1 MTRRNMRRT
10 RSLASTINYD
20 RNDGRP
26 GVVYILANAAFRDD
40 WWKIGQSTR
49 SGQHRAR
56 DLNFEA
62 STGTPKHF
70 HCVFEV
76 PTKDCG
82 RAEKA
87 VHARLAQYRMG
98 ATGQEYFCVPLETA
112 KAVIVEECERI
123 DAQPM
128 IEQQPMVKQPPV
140 IAQHE
145 DPSQASPARKS
156 FDPDAIAAQLS
167 VQPHA
172 GRTLL
177 QGLNLSQLNAV
188 RRAQARQFSS
198 AIEGAPVRT
207 PSTVDAILG
216 EAARLIPAAFFGL
229 TAAAFIGAPLLML
242 VHLGNWLNDTRL
254 SNREAGQ
261 LVMWI
266 FGTAWVAATAV
277 LRAKM
282 FKGRR

>member
-1 MTRRNMRRT
+1 MARRDMRRE
-10 RSLASTINYD
+10 RWLASTINYD

-26 GVVYILANAAFRDD
+26 GVVYVLANAAFRDD

-49 SGQHRAR
+49 SGQHRAK

-123 DAQPM
+123 DAQPV
-128 IEQQPMVKQPPV
+128 IAQPQV

-145 DPSQASPARKS
+145 DPAHASPARKS
-156 FDPDAIAAQLS
+156 FDPGTVAAQLS
-167 VQPHA
+167 AQPHA
-172 GRTLL
+172 GKVLL

-188 RRAQARQFSS
+188 RRAQARQLST
-198 AIEGAPVRT
+198 AIERTPVRT
-207 PSTVDAILG
+207 PSIADAIFG

-229 TAAAFIGAPLLML
+229 TAAVFIGIALLML

-254 SNREAGQ
+254 SNRESGRLA
-261 LVMWI
+261 MWI
-266 FGTAWVAATAV
+266 VGATWVAATAV
-277 LRAKM
+277 LRAKV
-282 FKGRR
+282 FRGRR

>member
-1 MTRRNMRRT
+1 MRRA
-10 RSLASTINYD
+10 RWLASTINYD

-26 GVVYILANAAFRDD
+26 GVVYLLANAAFRDD

-98 ATGQEYFCVPLETA
+98 GTGQEYFCVPLETA
-112 KAVIVEECERI
+112 KAVIVEVCERI
-123 DAQPM
+123 DAQPV
-128 IEQQPMVKQPPV
+128 IAQPSV

-156 FDPDAIAAQLS
+156 FDPGTVAAQLS
-167 VQPHA
+167 AQPHA
-172 GRTLL
+172 GKVLL
-177 QGLNLSQLNAV
+177 QGLNLSQINAV
-188 RRAQARQFSS
+188 RRAQARQFST
-198 AIEGAPVRT
+198 AIERAPVRT
-207 PSTVDAILG
+207 PSRADAFFA
-216 EAARLIPAAFFGL
+216 EVARLIPSAICGL
-229 TAAAFIGAPLLML
+229 AAAVFIGTALLML
-242 VHLGNWLNDTRL
+242 VHLGNWLTDTRL
-254 SNREAGQ
+254 SNRENGRLA
-261 LVMWI
+261 MWI
-266 FGTAWVAATAV
+266 VGATWVAATAV
-277 LRAKM
+277 LRAKL
-282 FKGRR
+282 FRGRR

>member
-1 MTRRNMRRT
+1 MARRDIRRA
-10 RSLASTINYD
+10 RWLASTINYD
-20 RNDGRP
+20 RNDGQP
-26 GVVYILANAAFRDD
+26 GVVYVLANAAFRDD

-49 SGQHRAR
+49 SGHHRAR

-123 DAQPM
+123 DAQQVIAP
-128 IEQQPMVKQPPV
+128 QQV
-140 IAQHE
+140 IAQH
-145 DPSQASPARKS
+145 DGPAQGSPARKS
-156 FDPDAIAAQLS
+156 FDPGSVAAQLS
-167 VQPHA
+167 AQPHA
-172 GRTLL
+172 GKVLL
-177 QGLNLSQLNAV
+177 HGLNLSQLNAV
-188 RRAQARQFSS
+188 RRAQARQFST
-198 AIEGAPVRT
+198 AIERTPVRR
-207 PSTVDAILG
+207 PSIADAIFG
-216 EAARLIPAAFFGL
+216 EAARLIPAAFCGL
-229 TAAAFIGAPLLML
+229 AAAVFIGSALMML

-254 SNREAGQ
+254 SNRETGRLA
-261 LVMWI
+261 MWI
-266 FGTAWVAATAV
+266 VGATWVAATAV
-277 LRAKM
+277 LRAKV
-282 FKGRR
+282 FLGRR

>member
-1 MTRRNMRRT
+1 MWRARW
-10 RSLASTINYD
+10 LASTINYD

-26 GVVYILANAAFRDD
+26 GVVYVLANAAFRDD
-40 WWKIGQSTR
+40 WWKISQSTR
-49 SGQHRAR
+49 SGHHRAR

-123 DAQPM
+123 DAQPV
-128 IEQQPMVKQPPV
+128 IAPQQV
-140 IAQHE
+140 IAQH
-145 DPSQASPARKS
+145 DGPAQGTPARKS
-156 FDPDAIAAQLS
+156 FDPGTVAAQLS
-167 VQPHA
+167 AQPHS
-172 GRTLL
+172 GKVLL

-188 RRAQARQFSS
+188 RRAQARQFSA
-198 AIEGAPVRT
+198 AIERT
-207 PSTVDAILG
+207 PARRPSIADGIFR
-216 EAARLIPAAFFGL
+216 EAALLIPSIFYGF
-229 TAAAFIGAPLLML
+229 TAAALIGLALLML
-242 VHLGNWLNDTRL
+242 VHVGNWVNGTRL
-254 SNREAGQ
+254 SNRETGRLA
-261 LVMWI
+261 LWI
-266 FGTAWVAATAV
+266 VGTTWFVATAV
-277 LRAKM
+277 LRAKV
-282 FKGRR
+282 FRGRR

>member
-1 MTRRNMRRT
+1 MQRARW
-10 RSLASTINYD
+10 LASTINYD

-26 GVVYILANAAFRDD
+26 GVVYVLANAAFRDN

-123 DAQPM
+123 DAQPV
-128 IEQQPMVKQPPV
+128 IAQPPV
-140 IAQHE
+140 IAQHK
-145 DPSQASPARKS
+145 DPAQASPARKS
-156 FDPDAIAAQLS
+156 FDPGTVAAQLS
-167 VQPHA
+167 AQPHA
-172 GRTLL
+172 GKVLL

-188 RRAQARQFSS
+188 RRAQARQFST
-198 AIEGAPVRT
+198 AIERTPART
-207 PSTVDAILG
+207 PSIADAIFG

-229 TAAAFIGAPLLML
+229 TAAVFIGTALLML

-254 SNREAGQ
+254 SNRESGRLA
-261 LVMWI
+261 MWI
-266 FGTAWVAATAV
+266 VGATWVAATGV
-277 LRAKM
+277 LRAKV
-282 FKGRR
+282 FRHRR

>member
-1 MTRRNMRRT
+1 MFRRDRRQV
-10 RSLASTINYD
+10 RSFAAPIDYD

-26 GVVYILANAAFRDD
+26 GVVYVIGNAAFQAD

-87 VHARLAQYRMG
+87 VHARLAEYRMG
-98 ATGQEYFCVPLETA
+98 ATGQEWFCLPLDTA
-112 KAVIVEECERI
+112 KAVIVNECERI
-123 DAQPM
+123 NSQPVIAQPP
-128 IEQQPMVKQPPV
+128 E

-145 DPSQASPARKS
+145 DPAQASPVRKS
-156 FDPDAIAAQLS
+156 FDPGTVAAQLS
-167 VQPHA
+167 AQPHA
-172 GRTLL
+172 GKVLL

-188 RRAQARQFSS
+188 RRAQARQSS
-198 AIEGAPVRT
+198 TAIERAPVRRA
-207 PSTVDAILG
+207 STSDALFG
-216 EAARLIPAAFFGL
+216 EAGRLIPASICGL
-229 TAAAFIGAPLLML
+229 AVAVLIGTALMLL
-242 VHLGNWLNDTRL
+242 VHLGNWVNDTRL
-254 SNREAGQ
+254 SNREAGRLAAWILGTTW
-261 LVMWI
+261 LV
-266 FGTAWVAATAV
+266 ATAV
-277 LRAKM
+277 LRTKV
-282 FKGRR
+282 FRKPR

>member
-1 MTRRNMRRT
+1 MARRDMRRA
-10 RSLASTINYD
+10 RRLASTINYD
-20 RNDGRP
+20 HNDGRP
-26 GVVYILANAAFRDD
+26 GVVYVLANAAFRDD

-112 KAVIVEECERI
+112 KAVIAEECERI
-123 DAQPM
+123 DAQPV
-128 IEQQPMVKQPPV
+128 IEPQQV
-140 IAQHE
+140 IAQH
-145 DPSQASPARKS
+145 DGSAQGSPARKS
-156 FDPDAIAAQLS
+156 FDPGSVAAQLS
-167 VQPHA
+167 VRPHA
-172 GRTLL
+172 GKALL
-177 QGLNLSQLNAV
+177 RGLNLSQLNAV
-188 RRAQARQFSS
+188 RRAQARQFST
-198 AIEGAPVRT
+198 AIERTPVRR
-207 PSTVDAILG
+207 PSIADAIFD
-216 EAARLIPAAFFGL
+216 EAARLIPAALCGL
-229 TAAAFIGAPLLML
+229 AAAVFIGTALLTL

-254 SNREAGQ
+254 SIREAGR
-261 LVMWI
+261 LTMWI
-266 FGTAWVAATAV
+266 VGAAWVVATTI
-277 LRAKM
+277 LRAKV
-282 FKGRR
+282 FRGRR